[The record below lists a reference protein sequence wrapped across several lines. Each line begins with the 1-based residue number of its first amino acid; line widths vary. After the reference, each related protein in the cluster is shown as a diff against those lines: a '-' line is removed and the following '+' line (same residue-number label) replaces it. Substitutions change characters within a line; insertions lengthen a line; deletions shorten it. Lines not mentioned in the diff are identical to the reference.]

1 MNFSELKSK
10 INLVDFATSNG
21 YAISKDKS
29 WKDCTVCKNSFGE
42 VLLMRYNSVSQ
53 SWYYTNPNDPK
64 DKGDIINF
72 VCNKFNLDI
81 KTNAKEINERL
92 SNFSFIPSSSRHF
105 SEPKRKDN
113 EKEFFLEGLRPLKS
127 TRFFSFRGLDVTIL
141 ELPFLEGQILGY
153 NAKDSNIQN
162 VAFPYYD
169 SNDKIVG
176 AELKN
181 VDFSMCAEGSLKSEG
196 LWHSKVLNE
205 HSYDNLYIGET
216 VLDLL
221 SYVQLSKLNTEDIFL
236 VSANGNYS
244 LNQLRMLDVY
254 VLKAKNVHF
263 LNDNDRQGKFFDL
276 VESGFL
282 GKGHLGLK
290 VLVRDKKNERKISLE
305 FYSEKEGG
313 LDYRQ
318 YDYLQNELKLLG
330 CDKKLEQGI
339 VLTEFDYK
347 VGLFD
352 ELLGIILKIRK
363 LGEFQFLKPELGYKD
378 FNDQLRK
385 VRGESL
391 NKGLDKL
398 TLDC

>member
-10 INLVDFATSNG
+10 VNLVEFATSNG
-21 YAISKDKS
+21 YTISKEKS

-42 VLLMRYNSVSQ
+42 IILIRYNNASQ
-53 SWYYTNPNDPK
+53 SWYYTNPNDSK

-92 SNFSFIPSSSRHF
+92 SNFSFIPGPTKQI
-105 SEPKRKDN
+105 SEPTKKEK
-113 EKEFFLEGLRPLKS
+113 EKEFFFEGLRPLKS
-127 TRFFSFRGLDVTIL
+127 TRYFSFRGLDVSFL
-141 ELPFLEGQILGY
+141 QMPFLEGQIMGY

-162 VAFPYYD
+162 VAFPYFD
-169 SNDKIVG
+169 SDDKIVG

-196 LWHSKVLNE
+196 LWHSKALNE
-205 HSYDNLYIGET
+205 HSYEDLYIGET

-221 SYVQLSKLNTEDIFL
+221 SYVQLEQLNTEAIFL

-244 LNQLRMLDVY
+244 LKQLKMLDEY
-254 VLKAKNVHF
+254 VMKAKNVHL

-276 VESGFL
+276 VEAGFF
-282 GKGHLGLK
+282 GKGHLQLK
-290 VLVRDKKNERKISLE
+290 VLVRDKKNERKIQLE

-318 YDYLQNELKLLG
+318 YDYLQNELKTLG
-330 CDKKLEQGI
+330 CVQKLEQGI
-339 VLTEFDYK
+339 MLSEFDYK

-352 ELLGIILKIRK
+352 EMLGIILKIRK
-363 LGEFQFLKPELGYKD
+363 LEFFKFLKPERGYKD

-385 VRGESL
+385 VKGENL

-398 TLDC
+398 TLEC